1 MKAYLYII
9 ILLTI
14 TMLSSCNDND
24 DDSATL
30 SNDLVVEGWIAND
43 DYPIVMLSSM
53 VPVSK
58 KDQKINSLYEYVQHW
73 AKVTISDGT
82 QEVVLMGKYDKS
94 FMPPYIYTTTDMK
107 GRVGGTYKLT
117 VTIKGDT
124 ATAVTTIPQP
134 VKFDSILS
142 KPSPKQPF
150 QREFQVA
157 FNNDGAERNYAL
169 FYMVGRR
176 TQQLTVSTYGV
187 FDNTSIDT
195 GTVRYPVY
203 FSNNLI
209 ESRDSALFKTRPQ
222 YVCFRL
228 AVIDRTS
235 YNFWSD
241 FMNTYTMSDKFLMPY
256 TNKIRSN
263 IWGGYGYW
271 CGMGVSDR
279 WVEIDDR

>member
-9 ILLTI
+9 ILLTVS
-14 TMLSSCNDND
+14 MLSSCNDD
-24 DDSATL
+24 EADSATL

-82 QEVVLMGKYDKS
+82 REVVLMGKYDKS

-107 GRVGGTYKLT
+107 GKVGGKYKLT
-117 VTIKGDT
+117 VTVKGDT

-134 VKFDSILS
+134 VKLDSILS
-142 KPSPKQPF
+142 KPAPKQPF
-150 QREFQVA
+150 KREFQVA

-169 FYMVGRR
+169 FYRIGRK

-187 FDNTSIDT
+187 FDNTSIDP

-209 ESRDSALFKTRPQ
+209 ESRDSVLFKTRPQ

-263 IWGGYGYW
+263 IQGGYGYW

-279 WVEIDDR
+279 WVRIDDR